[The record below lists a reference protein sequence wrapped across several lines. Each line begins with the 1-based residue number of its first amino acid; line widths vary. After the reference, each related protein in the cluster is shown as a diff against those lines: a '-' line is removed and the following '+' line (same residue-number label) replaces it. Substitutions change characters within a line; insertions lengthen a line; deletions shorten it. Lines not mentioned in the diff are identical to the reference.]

1 MTIGAS
7 LLIALTLA
15 GPVKST
21 EKAPAYKDPSLTP
34 EERVEDLLPRMT
46 LEEKVAQLK
55 CIWNTRMS
63 LYDKDG
69 NIDKEKWDAAF
80 KNGLG
85 QWARMSEDKSSMR
98 RMMNSF
104 SPREAAT
111 LYNEV
116 QKYFLEETRLGIP
129 VLVHEEGLHGAQSGM
144 ATHFPV
150 PLGLA
155 SSWDKDLFTDIYTI
169 VAREIRAKGGQ
180 EVLAPVVD
188 IVRDPRWGRTE
199 ETMGEDPYL
208 NGILGIAQVKA
219 YQGNVVDG
227 KIDRSH
233 VGATL
238 KHFGVHGASEG
249 GSNTGPSFVDEI
261 TTLDAFLRP
270 FEMCLEEGHP
280 FNVMIGYNDVWG
292 QPVHGNPRMIQGILR
307 GKYGF
312 KGLTVSD
319 YGGVENLHT
328 ADHLAENLKEA
339 AYQGFMA
346 GVDIEM
352 PEGATYDYLIELVNE
367 GRIPEMK
374 IDEAVGRIL
383 LEKFRLGL
391 FDNPYIDPEESEKIV
406 GNDEARAVAYRAA
419 TESLILLEN
428 KDDVLPFD
436 KNTIKT
442 IAVIGPKAKDT
453 YLGGYSSTPRYNISV
468 YDAIVE
474 KYGKTFNI
482 LYAEGCKITYRPAAP
497 TNGEDIV
504 VGDEI
509 IPSFIY
515 DRILDK
521 SVPAPYEISAPLI
534 EEAVEIAKKADA
546 IILCLGSN
554 GSVAREGT
562 GSNLPGDTPTLELI
576 GGQNELAKRI
586 GELGKPTCAVVIT
599 GTANNLAPLAKAVPS
614 IIQCW
619 YPGQEG
625 GYAVVDAIFG
635 DINPS
640 GKLTISIPRGA
651 GFVPAYYNYKRT
663 SRRGYTLGH
672 QITALYPFGYGLSYT
687 SYAYSNLR
695 LSSDSMTE
703 NGSVTVSV
711 DVKNTG
717 SREGTEIVQMYIT
730 DDYCSVSRAVK
741 ELKGFERVSLK
752 PGQTRTVSFTI
763 DRKALEFYNA
773 DLEKVVEKGTF
784 TITVGPSSTEGESVQ
799 MTLK

>member
-1 MTIGAS
+1 MKSFIAALLLTISLAS
-7 LLIALTLA
+7 
-15 GPVKST
+15 PVK
-21 EKAPAYKDPSLTP
+21 EKKPAYKDASLSP
-34 EERVEDLLPRMT
+34 EQRVEDLLPRMT

-63 LYDKDG
+63 LYDQDG
-69 NIDKEKWDAAF
+69 NVDKAKWDAKF

-85 QWARMSEDKSSMR
+85 EWARMSEDKSSMR
-98 RMMNSF
+98 NMMRSYT
-104 SPREAAT
+104 PREAAEM
-111 LYNEV
+111 YNSV

-129 VLVHEEGLHGAQSGM
+129 VLVHEEGLHGAQSNW
-144 ATHFPV
+144 ATNFPV

-155 SSWDKDLFTDIYTI
+155 SSWDEGLFTDIYTI

-188 IVRDPRWGRTE
+188 ITRDPRWGRTE

-208 NGILGIAQVKA
+208 NGRLGIAQVKA

-227 KIDRSH
+227 KIDSQH

-238 KHFGVHGASEG
+238 KHFGIHGASEG

-270 FEMCLEEGHP
+270 FEMCLEQAHP

-319 YGGVENLHT
+319 YGGVENLHG
-328 ADHLAENLKEA
+328 ADFLAEDLKEA

-352 PEGATYDYLIELVNE
+352 PEGATYDYLVELVKEN
-367 GRIPEMK
+367 RIPESR
-374 IDEAVGRIL
+374 IDEAVRRIL

-391 FDNPYIDPEESEKIV
+391 FDNPYINPDESEKIV
-406 GNDEARAVAYRAA
+406 GNDQARQVAYRAA
-419 TESLILLEN
+419 AESLILLEN
-428 KDDVLPFD
+428 KGNVLPFD
-436 KNTIKT
+436 KNAIKT
-442 IAVIGPKAKDT
+442 IAVIGPNAKEVH
-453 YLGGYSSTPRYNISV
+453 LGGYSSTPKQKVSV

-482 LYAEGCKITYRPAAP
+482 LYAEGCMITYRPASLEKDSE
-497 TNGEDIV
+497 TRI
-504 VGDEI
+504 GDVI
-509 IPSFIY
+509 IPSYIY
-515 DRILDK
+515 DTILDK
-521 SVPAPYEISAPLI
+521 SMPAPEDVNAPLI

-554 GSVAREGT
+554 EHVAREGT
-562 GSNLPGDTPTLELI
+562 GSNLPGDTPTLELL
-576 GGQNELAKRI
+576 GGQNELARRI

-599 GTANNLAPLAKAVPS
+599 GTTNNVAPLASAVPS
-614 IIQCW
+614 VIQCW
-619 YPGQEG
+619 YAGQEG
-625 GYAVVDAIFG
+625 GYAIVDAIFG
-635 DINPS
+635 DVNPS

-651 GFVPAYYNYKRT
+651 GYVPAYYNYKRT

-672 QITALYPFGYGLSYT
+672 QISALYPFGYGPSYT
-687 SYAYSNLR
+687 TYSYSPLR
-695 LSSDSMTE
+695 ISSDSMTE
-703 NGSVTVSV
+703 DGTVEVSV
-711 DVKNTG
+711 DVTNTG
-717 SREGTEIVQMYIT
+717 SREGAEIVQMYIT
-730 DDYCSVSRAVK
+730 DDYCSVSRAIK

-752 PGQTRTVSFTI
+752 PGETKSVTFTI
-763 DRKALEFYNA
+763 DRSLLEFYDINL
-773 DLEKVVEKGTF
+773 DKIVEKGSF
-784 TITVGPSSTEGESVQ
+784 TVMVGPSSQEGQSIKF
-799 MTLK
+799 TLK